1 VTDLRTT
8 YLGLELANPVI
19 ASAGPLTGRLD
30 TLHALVEAGVGA
42 VVLPSLFEE
51 EIEHATQEHHRLTT
65 AGTEVFA
72 EALSY
77 LPEVPVDPTGID
89 RHVALVAAAAS
100 ELPVP
105 VIASLNGT
113 SLGGWTEYART
124 LVDAGAAALELN
136 VYAPAVAVD
145 DVAESVEART
155 ADLVAAVRSEVTV
168 PLAVKLLP
176 YYTAVANVAARVV
189 AAGADGL
196 VLFNRFA
203 QPDLDLDTL
212 TVAPRLPLSTPVEL
226 RLRLQWIALL
236 HGRIAASLAA
246 SGGVHDAL
254 DVVRVLLAGG
264 DVAMST
270 SALLQHGPGHVR
282 TLVAGL
288 TDWLAEH
295 EYESVAQLRG
305 SMSAH
310 AVPDPDAYARA
321 GYVETI
327 RDATRRHDREDG
339 WS

>member
-1 VTDLRTT
+1 MTDLRTT
-8 YLGLELANPVI
+8 YLGLELATPVV
-19 ASAGPLTGRLD
+19 ASAGPLTGHLD
-30 TLHALVEAGVGA
+30 TLHALAAASVGA

-51 EIEHATQEHHRLTT
+51 EVERATREHHRLTT
-65 AGTEVFA
+65 AGTDAFA

-89 RHVALVAAAAS
+89 RHVALVAAAAR

-155 ADLVAAVRSEVTV
+155 AELVAAVRAEVGV
-168 PLAVKLLP
+168 PLAVKLSP

-189 AAGADGL
+189 DSGADGL

-203 QPDLDLDTL
+203 QPDLDLETL
-212 TVAPRLPLSTPVEL
+212 TVGPRLALSTPAEL

-236 HGRIAASLAA
+236 HGRIDASLAA
-246 SGGVHDAL
+246 SGGVHDAS

-264 DVAMST
+264 DVAMTT
-270 SALLQHGPGHVR
+270 SALLRHGPGHVR

-288 TDWLAEH
+288 TEWLAEQG
-295 EYESVAQLRG
+295 YESVTQLRG
-305 SMSAH
+305 SMSAG

-327 RDATRRHDREDG
+327 RHATRHYDRD
-339 WS
+339 